1 MEKENANENLIA
13 SKQDQPEISANP
25 DEIDNSPEKN
35 NDIPIK
41 NSTEDLKLIFQEL
54 GKKYVKENESGVN
67 RADVPKLLAEFQENT
82 GETIGEGLELIVA
95 MCNIFQN

>member
-54 GKKYVKENESGVN
+54 GK
-67 RADVPKLLAEFQENT
+67 NT
-82 GETIGEGLELIVA
+82 
-95 MCNIFQN
+95 

>member
-1 MEKENANENLIA
+1 M
-13 SKQDQPEISANP
+13 
-25 DEIDNSPEKN
+25 
-35 NDIPIK
+35 
-41 NSTEDLKLIFQEL
+41 
-54 GKKYVKENESGVN
+54 KENESGVN